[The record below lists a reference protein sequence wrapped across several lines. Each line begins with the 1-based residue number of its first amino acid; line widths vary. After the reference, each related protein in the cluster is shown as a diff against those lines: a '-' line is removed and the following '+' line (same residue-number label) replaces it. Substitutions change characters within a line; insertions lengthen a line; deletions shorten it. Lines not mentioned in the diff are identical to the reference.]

1 LLILDLLDLLNE
13 RRDPVTL
20 LEGSDG
26 QTAVDTAR
34 LLRLVAGQG
43 NGIPLD
49 TPAMR
54 AVLLNVEPGL
64 AERIEVDVDRL
75 TGASVSGAMHDL
87 VKPHRRRQPPLGL
100 GLLLRSCFLTRA
112 ARCLL
117 KRGRPA

>member
-1 LLILDLLDLLNE
+1 M
-13 RRDPVTL
+13 TL

-49 TPAMR
+49 TPAFR

-75 TGASVSGAMHDL
+75 TGASVSGVMHDL
-87 VKPHRRRQPPLGL
+87 VKPRRRRQPPLGL
-100 GLLLRSCFLTRA
+100 GLLLRSCFLTGDLR
-112 ARCLL
+112 R
-117 KRGRPA
+117 RRRP